1 MTPFKEHIWEIDGH
15 LSAAMDQIKETLLQ
29 EHPAGSG
36 DQLVAI
42 SNKITEAR
50 HLLVDWLYK

>member
-1 MTPFKEHIWEIDGH
+1 MTPFKENVWKIDGH
-15 LSAAMDQIKETLLQ
+15 LSAAMDQIKQTLLE

-36 DQLVAI
+36 DRLVAI

-50 HLLVDWLYK
+50 HLLVDFLYK